1 MEQLLQPVDV
11 IALWGA
17 DGKIQPLR
25 LRMQGES
32 GPQRVDVLQILQE
45 KQWNRYGWEGIQ
57 FLCVVQTGSTQ
68 CVVTLF
74 YSQRPRCWRISGGA
88 A

>member
-25 LRMQGES
+25 LRMQGGS

-45 KQWNRYGWEGIQ
+45 KQWNHYGWEGTQ
-57 FLCVVQTGSTQ
+57 FLCVVRTGITE

-74 YSQRPRCWRISGGA
+74 YSQRHRCWSISGGA